1 MATQRYFA
9 TLSFHGAAFAGWQV
23 QPEQATVQGVL
34 GNALQRVLG
43 ADELPVGA
51 GRTDAGVHGQ
61 NYVAHFDLSGPLE
74 DIEQACYKLNRMLPP
89 GIAVHRI
96 DAVHP
101 DAHARFSCTSR
112 SYVYRLARTK
122 DPFNRDTAW
131 SVERSLDAE
140 GMQEAASILVGEH
153 DFSAFAKAQADHTTP
168 FCTVYEAYW
177 VMTGDEWHFHIRANR
192 FLRNMVRALVGTLVE
207 LGQGMWTQ
215 EEFRSLLQ
223 GGDRSLSGSSAPAH
237 GLFFNGASY
246 PKNLFVH
253 GSSEREGL

>member
-9 TLSFHGAAFAGWQV
+9 TLSFHGAAFSGWQV

-51 GRTDAGVHGQ
+51 GRTDSGVHGR
-61 NYVAHFDLSGPLE
+61 NYVAHFDLPEPLE
-74 DIEQACYKLNRMLPP
+74 EVEQACYKLNRMLPP
-89 GIAVHRI
+89 GIAVHRLN
-96 DAVHP
+96 AVLP
-101 DAHARFSCTSR
+101 EAHARFSCGSR
-112 SYVYRLARTK
+112 SYVYRIARVK

-140 GMQEAASILVGEH
+140 AMHKAALCLVGEH

-168 FCTVYEAYW
+168 FCTVYEAHW
-177 VMTGDEWHFHIRANR
+177 AVDGDEWHFTIRANR

-207 LGQGMWTQ
+207 LGQGMWTL
-215 EEFRSLLQ
+215 EEFQALLQ

-237 GLFFNGASY
+237 GLFFNGATY
-246 PKNLFVH
+246 PQNLFVH
-253 GSSEREGL
+253 GSSERESL